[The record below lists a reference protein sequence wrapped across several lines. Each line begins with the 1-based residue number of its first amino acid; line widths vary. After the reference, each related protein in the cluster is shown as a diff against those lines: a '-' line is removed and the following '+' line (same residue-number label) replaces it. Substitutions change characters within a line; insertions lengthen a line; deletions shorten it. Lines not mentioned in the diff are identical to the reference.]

1 MPPPPGRSG
10 SLESWEHVIDAPM
23 GGTRRRSTVI
33 TIAGVLLIVAGV
45 FAAFAGLLILMTGD
59 GATIEG
65 VGDGSPTLPV
75 IVTMVL
81 ACLEVGSG
89 VLVLRCAPVG
99 RTLGIVVAAL
109 GIAGGLAAVGT
120 PRGLVTIAI
129 FGFVVYA
136 LVTNAE
142 AFGRT
147 LEG

>member
-1 MPPPPGRSG
+1 M
-10 SLESWEHVIDAPM
+10 IDAPM

-109 GIAGGLAAVGT
+109 GIAGGLAVVGT

>member
-1 MPPPPGRSG
+1 M
-10 SLESWEHVIDAPM
+10 IDAPM
-23 GGTRRRSTVI
+23 GGTRRRPTVI